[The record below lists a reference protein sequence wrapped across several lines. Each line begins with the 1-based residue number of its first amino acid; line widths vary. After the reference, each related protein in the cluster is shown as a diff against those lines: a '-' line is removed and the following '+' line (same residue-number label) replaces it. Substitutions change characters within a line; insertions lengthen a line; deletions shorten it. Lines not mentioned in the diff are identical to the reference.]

1 MTKDVLISIKGL
13 QFDTSAEPHQDE
25 VELIVAGQYHKKGDT
40 IYLMYQEAMDGGEPD
55 TKNTIFMDA

>member
-13 QFDTSAEPHQDE
+13 QFDTSAEPHQDS

-40 IYLMYQEAMDGGEPD
+40 ITVEFYRYKNGRYSKES
-55 TKNTIFMDA
+55 TKVTF